1 MVTEVLSYFGELL
14 SLGCSVW
21 RGTKVF
27 YNSMV
32 QPKGPGPVGGLS
44 NLKEWP
50 QDDLNNVYLIY
61 YLILKLTNCYY

>member
-32 QPKGPGPVGGLS
+32 QPKGPGPSRG
-44 NLKEWP
+44 P
-50 QDDLNNVYLIY
+50 QQP
-61 YLILKLTNCYY
+61 